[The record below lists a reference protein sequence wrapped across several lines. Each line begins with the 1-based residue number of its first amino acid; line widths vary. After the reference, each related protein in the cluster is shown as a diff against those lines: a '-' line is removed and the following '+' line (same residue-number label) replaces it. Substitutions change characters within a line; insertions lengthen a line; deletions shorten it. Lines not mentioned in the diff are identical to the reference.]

1 MFVDP
6 ALDAH
11 MVTGNL
17 LVGAAPDSPALVA
30 QLLAMDVTHVLDC
43 RTIRTTPPPAAV
55 CQGMVWHSAP
65 SEDDGASRGT
75 AWYADCLAFA
85 ELALG
90 KDGAR
95 LYCHCAAGI
104 NRAPAAAYAI
114 LRARGW
120 SPTAAR
126 VRVLT
131 RRLQAQP
138 RYFEDAETCLRE
150 LGVVGREAP

>member
-1 MFVDP
+1 MLIDP
-6 ALDAH
+6 ALDGQL
-11 MVTGNL
+11 VTRNL
-17 LVGAAPDSPALVA
+17 VVGAAPDSPALVA
-30 QLLAMDVTHVLDC
+30 QLLAMHVTHILDC
-43 RTIRTTPPPAAV
+43 RTRRAEPPPAAV
-55 CQGMVWHSAP
+55 CQGVVWHSAP
-65 SEDDGASRGT
+65 SEDNGASRGT

-85 ELALG
+85 ERALA
-90 KDGAR
+90 KEGAR

-126 VRVLT
+126 VRVLS
-131 RRLQAQP
+131 RRPQAQP

-150 LGVVGREAP
+150 LGVVGREAS